1 MSPVIRTVAETGS
14 TNADLAALA
23 RTGAAEGLWLRA
35 ERQTA
40 GKGRQGR
47 AWESPAGNLYAST
60 LVRLYPTDPQAATLA
75 LVAAVA
81 LEETARLFYRHPRES
96 GGLSPDRAANTTVRE
111 MGPRFRGDDEIVIKW
126 PNDLLLGGA
135 KLSGILLERV
145 DDAVIIGF
153 GVNLAHHPQAL
164 DRPAT
169 SLAAHGHAPDPQLF
183 LETLAESLARWI
195 ARWRGEGLAPV
206 RDRWLARAHPPGTA
220 LTARLADGTSLDGLF
235 EGLDRDGALIL
246 RLADGAQRVIHAA
259 DVFLL

>member
-1 MSPVIRTVAETGS
+1 V
-14 TNADLAALA
+14 ADLARA
-23 RTGAAEGLWLRA
+23 GAVEGLWLRA

-47 AWESPAGNLYAST
+47 AWESPVGNLYAST

-81 LEETARLFYRHPRES
+81 LDDA
-96 GGLSPDRAANTTVRE
+96 VRTFAPE
-111 MGPRFRGDDEIVIKW
+111 APLVLKW
-126 PNDLLLGGA
+126 PNDLLIDGA
-135 KLSGILLERV
+135 KLSGILLERA
-145 DDAVIIGF
+145 DDAVVIGF

-183 LETLAESLARWI
+183 LETLAESMARWLS
-195 ARWRGEGLAPV
+195 RWRGEGLGAI

-235 EGLDRDGALIL
+235 EGLTGDGALIL
-246 RLADGAQRVIHAA
+246 RLADGAHRVIHAA